1 MSGHRLASEW
11 LARVLHI
18 VAIALL
24 SITSV
29 LAVQQT
35 AFTDESATRYGY
47 DEGTAPS
54 TSDDHQVRIHHADQR
69 ILGGGA
75 TSSAS
80 AHGYDDLSDRA
91 RAYSRPSGYRLA
103 PQTTLYRAV
112 SKAELDDVAAN
123 GFRASERSM
132 SGKFFA
138 ETPEH
143 AAEWGRRLI
152 YGKEGIPFH
161 VVETRVPTSFA
172 DRLMR
177 WDKLDGIGPARYV
190 DDFLLDELNRLRSP
204 IVDLPAI
211 PRG

>member
-1 MSGHRLASEW
+1 MSPDG
-11 LARVLHI
+11 RVRI
-18 VAIALL
+18 G
-24 SITSV
+24 SI
-29 LAVQQT
+29 LAVVMAVVGALCLGLGFSYDSTQVT
-35 AFTDESATRYGY
+35 ASWPAADGA
-47 DEGTAPS
+47 DTAM
-54 TSDDHQVRIHHADQR
+54 HQGEHAR
-69 ILGGGA
+69 TTA
-75 TSSAS
+75 AAS
-80 AHGYDDLSDRA
+80 GRGYDDRANDA
-91 RAYSRPSGYRLA
+91 RALTRPSEYRLA
-103 PQTTLYRAV
+103 PRTTLYRAV

-161 VVETRVPTSFA
+161 VVETRVPTSLA